1 MTYDEFLPALNF
13 VDTFLDSPKA
23 GKTIVWIK
31 YPFYFFLRQNVC
43 FQYVAVAE
51 YM

>member
-23 GKTIVWIK
+23 GKMIVWIK
-31 YPFYFFLRQNVC
+31 YPFYFFLRQNNVC
-43 FQYVAVAE
+43 FQYAFVE